1 MKPHIF
7 LLLLLL
13 LLAGCGEKRSG
24 GQTSPEN
31 HEALDAL
38 RQSDP
43 ASAIIRLK
51 EQLEVTPRDDIA
63 WTILGHAYEDLDK
76 DEEAA
81 AAYRKALEIN
91 PKRFDAITGMGILSR
106 KKGEYDAAMAYYE
119 KALSIDP
126 SYAQAYSSMTV
137 IALKQGKDAK
147 ALEYAKKGYD
157 LEKTDPVIVAN
168 LAVAYHYNGMLEL
181 RDKMTEEAKKLGYK
195 KSDALEKIYAGE
207 MTLRE

>member
-1 MKPHIF
+1 MKRLIF
-7 LLLLLL
+7 LLLALLS
-13 LLAGCGEKRSG
+13 LAGCEKLSG
-24 GQTSPEN
+24 RRASPEN

-43 ASAIIRLK
+43 AGAVIKLK
-51 EQLEVTPRDDIA
+51 QQLEITPRDDIA
-63 WTILGHAYEDLDK
+63 WTMLGHAYEDLDH
-76 DEEAA
+76 DREAE

-91 PKRFDAITGMGILSR
+91 PRRFDAITGMGILSR
-106 KKGEYDAAMAYYE
+106 KKGEYDEAMAYYE
-119 KALSIDP
+119 KALNIDP

-137 IALKQGKDAK
+137 IALKQRKDAK

-181 RDKMTEEAKKLGYK
+181 RDEMTEEAKKLGYK
-195 KSDALEKIYAGE
+195 KSDALQKIYTGE